1 MTFDVDIICIAVAE
15 KQPFHFKRAPVNG
28 VSYSIL
34 YSYLTAYQLILSGT
48 AAFIELGNKIS
59 KITKLW
65 IWGPEYSTP
74 KLKLMSLQNVELHG
88 AL

>member
-1 MTFDVDIICIAVAE
+1 MILKSLYIFPHLRQAACMTFDVDIICIAVAE

-34 YSYLTAYQLILSGT
+34 YPYLTAHKVIFSGT

-59 KITKLW
+59 KITVVNMR
-65 IWGPEYSTP
+65 S
-74 KLKLMSLQNVELHG
+74 
-88 AL
+88 